1 MENHRKIKRRIDMS
15 RLIVVTTPILLGNSA
30 GGLGALIGLIGYGII
45 LVTCIGVI
53 YGIVKWLT

>member
-1 MENHRKIKRRIDMS
+1 MS

-45 LVTCIGVI
+45 LVTCIGII